1 MTITPAGS
9 AQALAAALR
18 HDDPSALGAL
28 LDNLPADGPA
38 LVPMV
43 VLAKAHRSLDL
54 LLARGF
60 SPNETRVDRL
70 AGLHLV
76 DDAKMVRTLVAA
88 GGDVNL
94 ASPSGTPLHL
104 AAANAGPPV
113 LKALLDAG
121 ADPNA
126 THEGPVTNFTPLE
139 IACELG
145 RTLAVKALL
154 ARPPAP
160 ATCFFLTAGFVTRKG
175 KKPLAVLDLLL
186 SAFGADLE
194 PVVGY
199 DFLLHIASKAGSL
212 EGVELLIK
220 HGAAVDRPDREGRT
234 AAFLAIHA
242 AFGGLA
248 PRPEHVEVFRRL
260 AAAGA
265 NLDQRCGQVTPRELA
280 RQHRVA
286 LS

>member
-1 MTITPAGS
+1 MTIPPAGL
-9 AQALAAALR
+9 AQALAATFR

-28 LDNLPADGPA
+28 LDNLPADRPA
-38 LVPMV
+38 LVPMAASV
-43 VLAKAHRSLDL
+43 KAHRSLDL

-60 SPNETRVDRL
+60 SANETRVDGL

-76 DDAKMVRTLVAA
+76 RDAKMVRTLVRA

-126 THEGPVTNFTPLE
+126 VRESLPRRITPLQ

-154 ARPPAP
+154 ARPPAHE
-160 ATCFFLTAGFVTRKG
+160 TCFFLTAEFVTWRG
-175 KKPLAVLDLLL
+175 KKSLAVLDLLL

-194 PVVGY
+194 PAVGY
-199 DFLLHIASKAGSL
+199 DFLLHIASKAGSV

-220 HGAAVDRPDREGRT
+220 HGALVDRPDREGRT

-242 AFGGLA
+242 AFGGLF

-265 NLDQRCGQVTPRELA
+265 NLDQRCGHATPRELA
-280 RQHRVA
+280 RHHRVA
-286 LS
+286 P